1 MTDILNLSAPGAAK
15 LVNPFALSYNAGSSL
30 ELIISS
36 EISKPILYDGVIE
49 YGSNI
54 ISDDGTSTKLPRKK

>member
-15 LVNPFALSYNAGSSL
+15 LVNPFALSYNEGSSF
-30 ELIISS
+30 EFIISS
-36 EISKPILYDGVIE
+36 ETSKPILYDGVVE

-54 ISDDGTSTKLPRKK
+54 ISDAGTSTKLPRKK

>member
-1 MTDILNLSAPGAAK
+1 MNLSAPGAAK
-15 LVNPFALSYNAGSSL
+15 LVNPFALSYNAGSSF

-36 EISKPILYDGVIE
+36 EISKPILYYGVIE